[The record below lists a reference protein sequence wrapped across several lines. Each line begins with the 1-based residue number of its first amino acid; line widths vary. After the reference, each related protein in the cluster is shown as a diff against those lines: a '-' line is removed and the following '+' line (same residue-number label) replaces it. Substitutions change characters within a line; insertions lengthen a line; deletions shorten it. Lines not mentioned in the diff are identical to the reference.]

1 MTSLIAALAIA
12 LSSMG
17 IPGLEH
23 YVTDVGDCMP
33 CSATVDV
40 PEETP
45 DIPMGPMAGPDTRKI
60 SNGF

>member
-23 YVTDVGDCMP
+23 YATDVDDRMP
-33 CSATVDV
+33 CSSSVDV
-40 PEETP
+40 PDDTP

>member
-1 MTSLIAALAIA
+1 MTGFIAALAIA

-23 YVTDVGDCMP
+23 YAFEITDPVP
-33 CSATVDV
+33 CSASVDV
-40 PEETP
+40 PDETP
-45 DIPMGPMAGPDTRKI
+45 DVPMGPLAGPDTRKI

>member
-17 IPGLEH
+17 IPGFDHLAME
-23 YVTDVGDCMP
+23 VNDPVP
-33 CSATVDV
+33 CSSSVDV
-40 PEETP
+40 PDDTP

>member
-23 YVTDVGDCMP
+23 YVQDVDVRMP
-33 CSATVDV
+33 CSSAVDA
-40 PEETP
+40 PDENS
-45 DIPMGPMAGPDTRKI
+45 DIPMGPMAGPNPRKI